1 MVLQHVDIL
10 REAARRLGRH
20 ALAERLTDWSQQRP
34 QGPFRV
40 AFVGGPAKT
49 RLIRRLLDLPDTG
62 DGGLPVPVRYEHGV
76 TDAVLV
82 QLADGTTIDTSLAAL
97 PVAIA
102 GRGAIVALATSP
114 AMPSGVQWCDTPAPQ
129 TAGRDADTAHLTLRY
144 CDAAVLA
151 IAADADPAGDPV
163 EPTELAVL
171 RAGHVPLMI
180 VIVTDAAEPA
190 RGPAAHLLARIT
202 DAVRDADVT
211 VHIEPVPGTARHAA
225 WRTTFLAAQP
235 PRDLDASRRR
245 QAAAQLRAIG
255 ECLVTAAEDSAVD
268 EHRHIGTDSAR
279 LAQVQTR
286 ADWLLDAAAVRREL
300 HTRRQRALAGATGTL
315 QRLAVALVD
324 RAERLLAVSAG
335 GNDTT
340 QIMMD
345 LRDRADTALIRVR
358 EQYGHAVAGDV
369 AWLDARLR
377 DYVEAWSQA
386 RPAPEHPA
394 PEHPAPHAGTGSIL
408 DRYMPRMHPAW
419 AARAACT
426 PLDVLADVAVETVR
440 ALPGGPDR
448 GRPGAPGSPAAR
460 RFVVEALTAGRS
472 PALTRSTVPVG
483 AQVPAHPT
491 GSPAVPGSSDAGGS
505 GGLSGRGGRTDGATM
520 PAAVGAAPRG
530 CALGTATTQVYSG
543 LADEFDAQRRRWRR
557 TQLDGVDRIRR
568 SAYQEW
574 RALAAQLRAVLRTL
588 PTEDPDTHPD
598 IKETGP
604 SERAETP
611 TSMKTGSENGLGNAV
626 T

>member
-1 MVLQHVDIL
+1 
-10 REAARRLGRH
+10 
-20 ALAERLTDWSQQRP
+20 
-34 QGPFRV
+34 
-40 AFVGGPAKT
+40 
-49 RLIRRLLDLPDTG
+49 
-62 DGGLPVPVRYEHGV
+62 
-76 TDAVLV
+76 
-82 QLADGTTIDTSLAAL
+82 
-97 PVAIA
+97 
-102 GRGAIVALATSP
+102 
-114 AMPSGVQWCDTPAPQ
+114 
-129 TAGRDADTAHLTLRY
+129 
-144 CDAAVLA
+144 
-151 IAADADPAGDPV
+151 
-163 EPTELAVL
+163 
-171 RAGHVPLMI
+171 
-180 VIVTDAAEPA
+180 
-190 RGPAAHLLARIT
+190 
-202 DAVRDADVT
+202 
-211 VHIEPVPGTARHAA
+211 
-225 WRTTFLAAQP
+225 
-235 PRDLDASRRR
+235 
-245 QAAAQLRAIG
+245 
-255 ECLVTAAEDSAVD
+255 
-268 EHRHIGTDSAR
+268 
-279 LAQVQTR
+279 
-286 ADWLLDAAAVRREL
+286 L

-394 PEHPAPHAGTGSIL
+394 PHAGTGSIL
-408 DRYMPRMHPAW
+408 ERYMPRMHPAW
-419 AARAACT
+419 AARAAST
-426 PLDVLADVAVETVR
+426 PLGVLADVAVETVR

-483 AQVPAHPT
+483 AQVPAHST
-491 GSPAVPGSSDAGGS
+491 GSLVVPGSSDAGGS
-505 GGLSGRGGRTDGATM
+505 GDPSGREGRIDGATM

-543 LADEFDAQRRRWRR
+543 LADEFDSQRRRWRR

-568 SAYQEW
+568 SAYEEW

-588 PTEDPDTHPD
+588 PTEDPTPTRHQGNRPLRAHWDPD
-598 IKETGP
+598 IK
-604 SERAETP
+604 
-611 TSMKTGSENGLGNAV
+611 ENGLGNAV